1 MGDPRTLQ
9 GARFIATTLELL
21 GAKVK
26 LATARREGTT
36 VQRGGARGA
45 LPVVLGKL
53 LANTQL
59 LPNATRECVVIY
71 AHYDVVFADPTEWD
85 SDPFLLTGCDG
96 YLYGRGVS
104 DDKVHV

>member
-1 MGDPRTLQ
+1 MHEPCWQ
-9 GARFIATTLELL
+9 GARFIATTLELI

-26 LATARREGTT
+26 LATARRERT
-36 VQRGGARGA
+36 VKRGGARGA
-45 LPVVLGKL
+45 LPVVLAKIS
-53 LANTQL
+53 ANTPL